1 VPPFRRTETIKRPRR
16 WFAPSLPASGATLS
30 PSAAIASWVVPTA
43 ALIIGALTLSPTA
56 PTATWTARPPVVSGA
71 LTLAPTAATTSWT
84 VPAASIS
91 AGALTLAPSAGAATW
106 SVPSATL
113 SNNVTLTPTAPVAT
127 WTTPTPVVSVAALT
141 LATAAPH
148 VSWVVPAAS
157 LFSGVIIV
165 PAPATRAWHAND
177 ADAFV
182 AEASPT
188 TPIIGARGLVERRG
202 DGIRTRNRPPIV
214 RLEPSPQEQ
223 VAAPTAPDQWQPTDN
238 SGAGLA
244 FTYDADDCFFVRA
257 GDLVHAYFRLVFP
270 ATASGVAVMISGLP
284 VSARATLHSVAPVP
298 ISFTN
303 AGLTFVG
310 LVRTGA
316 TFFQLFDNNGVPITN
331 AQMSGK
337 ELRGCAIYEAAS

>member
-1 VPPFRRTETIKRPRR
+1 VPPFRRTVTLRRPRR
-16 WFAPSLPASGATLS
+16 WFVPTAAAAGSTLS
-30 PSAAIASWVVPTA
+30 PSAAVASWVVPTA

-56 PTATWTARPPVVSGA
+56 PIATWTARPPVVSGA
-71 LTLAPTAATTSWT
+71 LTLAPTAAITSWT
-84 VPAASIS
+84 VPVASIN
-91 AGALTLAPSAGAATW
+91 AGALTLAPSAGTAAW
-106 SVPSATL
+106 SVPAATL
-113 SNNVTLTPTAPVAT
+113 SNNVTLATTAPLST
-127 WTTPTPVVSVAALT
+127 WTPKPPAISVAALT

-165 PAPATRAWHAND
+165 PAPATRVWHAND

-244 FTYDADDCFFVRA
+244 FTYDADDCFFVRS
-257 GDLVHAYFRLVFP
+257 GDLVQAYFRLVFP
-270 ATASGVAVMISGLP
+270 ATASAVAVMISGLP
-284 VSARATLHSVAPVP
+284 ASASATPHSVAPVS

-303 AGLTFVG
+303 AGLNFVG

-337 ELRGCAIYEAAS
+337 ELRGCATYEAAS